1 MKIEKIPS
9 KKQRTEPLT
18 RVISIASGKGGV
30 GKTTVVT
37 NLAVALAQQA
47 KSVLVLDADMGLAN
61 VDVML
66 GIKPQGTLQDVI
78 EGTRTLEEILVRG
91 PAGIMIIPAA
101 SGVERMCALTNADRT
116 ALFQGL
122 EELASRFD
130 YLLID
135 NEAGI
140 GADVM
145 YFTSA
150 AHEIVLIVN
159 DEPTSLTD
167 AYGLVKVLSQTYG
180 EREVRVIVNQAS
192 DAQQG
197 VTVFERFSKALERFL
212 HVQSHYLGSIP
223 RDEMAREAILS
234 QRAVVEAFPSSRVSV
249 AIQRIAQELL
259 TEAPYVRPN
268 GGVQFFFSQ
277 LMERTGL

>member
-1 MKIEKIPS
+1 MNIEKIPS
-9 KKQRTEPLT
+9 KKHSTEPLT

-30 GKTTVVT
+30 GKTTIVT

-47 KSVLVLDADMGLAN
+47 KTVLVLDADMGLAN
-61 VDVML
+61 VDIML
-66 GIKPQGTLQDVI
+66 GIKPHGTLQDVI
-78 EGTRTLEEILVRG
+78 EGTRTLEEILVKG
-91 PAGIMIIPAA
+91 PAGVMIIPAA
-101 SGVERMCALTNADRT
+101 SGVEKMCALSSADR
-116 ALFQGL
+116 AMLFNAL
-122 EELASRFD
+122 EELAARFD

-150 AHEIVLIVN
+150 AHEVVMVVN

-180 EREVRVIVNQAS
+180 EREVRVIVNQAQ
-192 DAQQG
+192 DTKHG
-197 VTVFERFSKALERFL
+197 VNVFTRFARSLERFL
-212 HVQSHYLGSIP
+212 HVNAQYLGSVP
-223 RDEMAREAILS
+223 RDEMAREAVLT
-234 QRAVVEAFPSSRVSV
+234 QRSVVDAFPSSRVSV
-249 AIQRIAQELL
+249 AIQKIAQELVNE
-259 TEAPYVRPN
+259 TPYIRPK

-277 LMERTGL
+277 LLERVGL